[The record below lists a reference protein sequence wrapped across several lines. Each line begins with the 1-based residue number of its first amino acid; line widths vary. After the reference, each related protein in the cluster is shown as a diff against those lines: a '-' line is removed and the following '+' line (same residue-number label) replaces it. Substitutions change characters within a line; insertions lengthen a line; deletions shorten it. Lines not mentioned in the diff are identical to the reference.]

1 MIKSLEAF
9 ISACDKQD
17 NDRIYEIFE
26 SEIDE
31 NTYVHVMSHVDNDE
45 DPEPVRNALNNLGR
59 QHGIQSLV
67 DY

>member
-1 MIKSLEAF
+1 MIKSLEDF
-9 ISACDKQD
+9 LKACEQQS

-45 DPEPVRNALNNLGR
+45 DPEPVRNALNNIGR